1 MNSFYSFQFPAVP
14 ETFFGDL
21 LTLETIQDHWLET
34 SAQVQ
39 RDWLANTREL
49 FDYYA
54 SLAQESQNIQNL
66 FFGQYIDW
74 FKSWSDL
81 YGVPAVVARSK
92 QVVPIS
98 SQTELQSV
106 AEGTEADAPKLLGW
120 VVDDLTRI
128 QGIGK
133 VLQQRLYEEGVVSYY
148 QIATWDADEIA
159 RIEDEVL
166 GSRFSGRV
174 ARDQWQ
180 AQARDLMK
188 TYDV

>member
-39 RDWLANTREL
+39 RDWLANTRDL
-49 FDYYA
+49 FSYYA

-74 FKSWSDL
+74 FKSWSGL

-106 AEGTEADAPKLLGW
+106 AEGTEADSPKLLGW